1 MRRHI
6 ALAILLIL
14 SSFVSAE
21 SLRGPLHETLVVTPT
36 EAVEAGGIEIETIVP
51 VSLGG
56 DPRFLDAIDIE
67 VAAPP
72 AVGDQ
77 AGALRFSI
85 LGPVNVGERSG
96 IADVVGE
103 ELLFRPLMRGGK
115 SFYQIVLREDASPD
129 ASPVVARAERVVPPS
144 SFPIVI
150 SIVPQMK
157 GLSPAVQ
164 NAEFAVAVRPVTRN
178 IGAIDLRYTRED
190 GTIYD
195 ADSSRAPDFELSIDG
210 EQVAIRNE
218 YLLEPGLHRIEL
230 RSERFQNREVTVGVD
245 RGRTT
250 AVDLP
255 LELSLATVNY
265 TAPRGSTVYVNG
277 RVLDSVAGDFTVPPG
292 EHTIVVVI
300 GDYTVT
306 RRIQVEEQRTYSVSV
321 TLDIDVEE
329 IK

>member
-1 MRRHI
+1 MRRHT
-6 ALAILLIL
+6 ALATFLLL
-14 SSFVSAE
+14 TSLASAE
-21 SLRGPLHETLVVTPT
+21 SLRGPLHETIVVTPT
-36 EAVEAGGIEIETIVP
+36 EAIEADGIELETIVP
-51 VSLGG
+51 VGLGG

-67 VAAPP
+67 LTAPA

-77 AGALRFSI
+77 AGALTFSI
-85 LGPVNVGERSG
+85 LGPVNLGERSG
-96 IADVVGE
+96 IADAVGE

-115 SFYQIVLREDASPD
+115 SFYQIVLRDDATPD
-129 ASPVVARAERVVPPS
+129 ASPAVTRVEGVVDPT
-144 SFPIVI
+144 SFPIVV

-157 GLSPAVQ
+157 GLSTRIRD
-164 NAEFAVAVRPVTRN
+164 AEFSIAVRPVTRN
-178 IGAIDLRYTRED
+178 IGSIEVRYVRED
-190 GTIYD
+190 GTFYD
-195 ADSSRAPDFELSIDG
+195 ADSSRAPDFELLIDG
-210 EQVAIRNE
+210 EPSPIRNE
-218 YLLEPGLHRIEL
+218 YLLEPGLHRVEL
-230 RSERFQNREVTVGVD
+230 RSQRFQNREVTVGVD
-245 RGRTT
+245 RGR
-250 AVDLP
+250 AKAIELP

-277 RVLDSVAGDFTVPPG
+277 RVLDSVTGDFTVPPG